1 MLLRNNGY
9 ICSLLLV
16 MMIMMINPTIVNSA
30 QVCSECS
37 LCSNCFVVYHTVSL
51 RSGGGH
57 EVRTLVTDQHCTEPW
72 AGWWLVGNL
81 IRVIVELS
89 TQHDYKIPH
98 MDHSQFL
105 LFSPSPLNSYLLRK
119 VVLCKGITVTSRVL
133 CSLGW
138 NMFCLFVYPHKCFL
152 QLGLHTFKFATNLCE
167 IMLKMVWWWICESL
181 TGTRCSVQARGGSV
195 SGVMCEVW
203 RGVAICRHHPHSVP
217 TQWAQWA
224 SVVCR
229 PPRG

>member
-1 MLLRNNGY
+1 MK
-9 ICSLLLV
+9 
-16 MMIMMINPTIVNSA
+16 
-30 QVCSECS
+30 
-37 LCSNCFVVYHTVSL
+37 
-51 RSGGGH
+51 SG
-57 EVRTLVTDQHCTEPW
+57 RWSQDQHCAEPW

-138 NMFCLFVYPHKCFL
+138 NMFMFTLFVYQYKCFL
-152 QLGLHTFKFATNLCE
+152 QLGLHTFNFATNLCE
-167 IMLKMVWWWICESL
+167 IMLKMVVDMWKSDWHKVQCAGPGRVGVWCDVWSVA
-181 TGTRCSVQARGGSV
+181 RCRNLSPPPPLCTHPVSTVSISRVQTSPEITPP
-195 SGVMCEVW
+195 SSMVW
-203 RGVAICRHHPHSVP
+203 LYLLKY
-217 TQWAQWA
+217 
-224 SVVCR
+224 
-229 PPRG
+229 